1 MTPWSFNLL
10 ACLFFCF
17 INVNDAVA
25 AQLVVPDVYK
35 LIKVNG
41 EKASSDFFSRNTVV
55 DIKRG
60 ENILIVQYSELFENY
75 DDDDHVTIKSAPQVI
90 LFTLKET
97 VHQKYIMVT
106 PVISDSLNAREFSQS
121 PTIEIKSLNEN
132 SVQQDAIFVLNQS
145 LTEFEA
151 GLAFKKIAEHQK
163 QLAKTPENNK
173 QNSDINKSDD
183 ALNKL
188 KFWWHKANKEQQKR
202 FVESIQQK

>member
-1 MTPWSFNLL
+1 MTPWSVNLL

-17 INVNDAVA
+17 ITVNNAVA

-60 ENILIVQYSELFENY
+60 ENILVVQYSELFENY

-97 VHQKYIMVT
+97 IHQKYIMVT
-106 PVISDSLNAREFSQS
+106 PVISDSLSARKFAQS
-121 PTIEIKSLNEN
+121 PTIEIKSINEN

-151 GLAFKKIAEHQK
+151 GLAFEKIAEHQM
-163 QLAKTPENNK
+163 QLAKMPKNSK
-173 QNSDINKSDD
+173 KNSDIKKADD

-188 KFWWHKANKEQQKR
+188 RFWWHKANKEQQKQ
-202 FVESIQQK
+202 FIESIQ

>member
-10 ACLFFCF
+10 AGFFFCF
-17 INVNDAVA
+17 ISVNDAVA

-41 EKASSDFFSRNTVV
+41 ETASSDFFSQNTVV

-97 VHQKYIMVT
+97 PHQKYIMVT
-106 PVISDSLNAREFSQS
+106 PIIANSFNARKFAQS

-132 SVQQDAIFVLNQS
+132 ASQQDAIFVLNQS

-151 GLAFKKIAEHQK
+151 GLAFKKIAEHQM
-163 QLAKTPENNK
+163 QLVEMPENNK
-173 QNSDINKSDD
+173 QNSDSKKPDD

-188 KFWWHKANKEQQKR
+188 KFWWHKASKKQQKQ
-202 FVESIQQK
+202 FIESIQ